1 MRALA
6 WLFYALA
13 LSVWADSIIALP
25 PSNATQ
31 NLAGPTPSAPLNTP
45 QSPIDSKP
53 STDSKTLTPHPQNLN
68 APSRLD
74 SNPSAQGAQKP
85 TQKPAQNPTSG
96 TTQGGD
102 SKDSKPALQSSDPDF
117 APAQSTRPHA
127 LESSSY
133 PAYSKASQSLNVR
146 AQDSAPPAES
156 PSRANA
162 TTQSRQDSK
171 PALESRAESPRYAF
185 AHPLLQGLRA
195 LSSLQGD
202 NFINLDS
209 KDAQGNGAKGEDS
222 TKEDFRGDTLKNS
235 TQHAESKRESK
246 PDSKDSKQ
254 ESSLDSKPQTP
265 PASKDSKDSKL
276 PQSPT
281 QKPKVLLIM
290 DDIAKLEQL
299 KELLA
304 LPLHITPSIFPTTK
318 QTPNAKAIGALA
330 RKNHRSF
337 MVHLPLEARHY
348 PQPLLSPLPEGA
360 SRETILRRLTEIKR
374 DFPTLTYLNN
384 HTGSA
389 FTQNLSDMTNLLA
402 VFDELGFK
410 FIDSITTPKPA
421 SAGIA
426 RREGRLIMARDVF
439 LDNEQKVAYTK
450 KQLASLIR
458 KARKKGYA
466 IAICHPHPSTFEA
479 LRQMSNELNA
489 SLELLSPQD
498 LESYLIKQG
507 GQYVRAGFFE

>member
-31 NLAGPTPSAPLNTP
+31 NLTSPLPSTPLNTAQDSKNLTSRPKNLSP
-45 QSPIDSKP
+45 QSPQDSK
-53 STDSKTLTPHPQNLN
+53 SSRDS
-68 APSRLD
+68 AAR
-74 SNPSAQGAQKP
+74 AQGA
-85 TQKPAQNPTSG
+85 TQ
-96 TTQGGD
+96 D
-102 SKDSKPALQSSDPDF
+102 SKASKPALESD
-117 APAQSTRPHA
+117 A
-127 LESSSY
+127 LESYPYSSD
-133 PAYSKASQSLNVR
+133 SKAPHNAR
-146 AQDSAPPAES
+146 AQDSTPPAES

-162 TTQSRQDSK
+162 TTQSPQDSK
-171 PALESRAESPRYAF
+171 PTLESRTESPRYAF

-202 NFINLDS
+202 NFISLDS
-209 KDAQGNGAKGEDS
+209 KEGAKGEDS
-222 TKEDFRGDTLKNS
+222 AKEDFSKGGDSLNNA
-235 TQHAESKRESK
+235 TQRA
-246 PDSKDSKQ
+246 DSHL
-254 ESSLDSKPQTP
+254 ESSQDSKPQTP
-265 PASKDSKDSKL
+265 TNSTNSKPSK
-276 PQSPT
+276 SP
-281 QKPKVLLIM
+281 KPKVLLIM

-330 RKNHRSF
+330 RKHNRSF

-360 SRETILRRLTEIKR
+360 SKDSILRRLKEIKR
-374 DFPTLTYLNN
+374 DFPTLIYLNN

-389 FTQNLSDMTNLLA
+389 FTQNLSDMTNLLSA
-402 VFDELGFK
+402 FDELGLK

-426 RREGRLIMARDVF
+426 KREGRLIMARDVF

-479 LRQMSNELNA
+479 LRQMSDELNA